1 MPDIQ
6 KVSVALTGE
15 QLAVLKAAVDAGE
28 YATTSEIVRE
38 AIRDWQLKRQFR
50 QEEVDRIRRL
60 WDEGK
65 ASGAPRAIDFENI
78 KRRGRARASAVASSR
93 RHGR

>member
-1 MPDIQ
+1 MADIQ

-15 QLAVLKAAVDAGE
+15 QLAALKAAVEAGE

-38 AIRDWQLKRQFR
+38 AIRDWQLKRTLR
-50 QEEVDRIRRL
+50 LEDIRRLRQL

-65 ASGAPRAIDFENI
+65 ASGPGKPFDIERTVAAAK
-78 KRRGRARASAVASSR
+78 KRLKKAGSE
-93 RHGR
+93 